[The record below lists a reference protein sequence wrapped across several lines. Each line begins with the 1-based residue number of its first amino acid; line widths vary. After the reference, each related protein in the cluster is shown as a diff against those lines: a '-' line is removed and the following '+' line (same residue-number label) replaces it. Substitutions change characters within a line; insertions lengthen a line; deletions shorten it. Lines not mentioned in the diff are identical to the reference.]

1 MIAVR
6 RLTLSLQCFALPPS
20 DASSRLDAGTRPGQI
35 CYVVQMRNSQRSF
48 DYFFRRQQS
57 RVYSPLPSMTATVT
71 VFVFT
76 PALRSRMHS
85 GPIVVA
91 STVRNR
97 DRTRCVPKNKAGRNT
112 QCRLP
117 RRQTRISAERGRLLL
132 QPVPRRQPPIAH
144 ALPLRASVHAPPESD
159 LALHHAER
167 VAPREQG
174 HHRCGLRAQA
184 PSPTQEC
191 RALHSSPPCLLPAS
205 SCSDRGTRIAAAWST
220 TRLPAVS
227 LSPGLQN
234 RRSQHVRRCLHT
246 RTSVEEGWKRDCMS
260 VSRQEKKA
268 RASRQLTRSN
278 FPRHLQCRS
287 GRMVMGSTR
296 AVSPASLHPSG
307 VHSGSSVGRAP
318 YLFKADALAL
328 DVSQAFPVHAPTA

>member
-6 RLTLSLQCFALPPS
+6 RLTLSLQCFALLLS
-20 DASSRLDAGTRPGQI
+20 DAPSKLDAGTRPGQI
-35 CYVVQMRNSQRSF
+35 YHVVQMGNSQRSC

-76 PALRSRMHS
+76 PALRSRMLS
-85 GPIVVA
+85 GPSVVA

-97 DRTRCVPKNKAGRNT
+97 DRIRCVPKNKAGRNT
-112 QCRLP
+112 QRRLP

-144 ALPLRASVHAPPESD
+144 ALPLRASVHAPSDSD

-174 HHRCGLRAQA
+174 HHRCRLRAQA

-191 RALHSSPPCLLPAS
+191 RALHSSPPCLLPAF
-205 SCSDRGTRIAAAWST
+205 SCSDRRTRIAAAWST

-246 RTSVEEGWKRDCMS
+246 RTAAGQRGGSETDMS
-260 VSRQEKKA
+260 LPQRKK
-268 RASRQLTRSN
+268 
-278 FPRHLQCRS
+278 
-287 GRMVMGSTR
+287 GK
-296 AVSPASLHPSG
+296 SL
-307 VHSGSSVGRAP
+307 SSSDDRT
-318 YLFKADALAL
+318 FLAI
-328 DVSQAFPVHAPTA
+328 

>member
-76 PALRSRMHS
+76 PALHSRMHS
-85 GPIVVA
+85 GPSVVA
-91 STVRNR
+91 DTVRNR
-97 DRTRCVPKNKAGRNT
+97 DRECVPKSKAGRNT
-112 QCRLP
+112 QRRLP
-117 RRQTRISAERGRLLL
+117 RRQTRISAERGLLL
-132 QPVPRRQPPIAH
+132 QQPVPRRQPPIAH
-144 ALPLRASVHAPPESD
+144 ALPLRASVHAPPDSD
-159 LALHHAER
+159 LHHAER
-167 VAPREQG
+167 MAPREQRQD
-174 HHRCGLRAQA
+174 RCGLRAQA

-191 RALHSSPPCLLPAS
+191 LALHSSPPCLLPAS
-205 SCSDRGTRIAAAWST
+205 SCSDRGTRIPAAWST

-246 RTSVEEGWKRDCMS
+246 RTREEGPQKKEARPAS
-260 VSRQEKKA
+260 PAKKKRQE
-268 RASRQLTRSN
+268 RR
-278 FPRHLQCRS
+278 
-287 GRMVMGSTR
+287 
-296 AVSPASLHPSG
+296 
-307 VHSGSSVGRAP
+307 GSSLDRT
-318 YLFKADALAL
+318 FLAIYNAGG
-328 DVSQAFPVHAPTA
+328 VSW